1 MDRIKEDL
9 MKIEDVYSIE
19 DLNVWS
25 LTAGKTT
32 AIVHLQLGKL
42 LYDSFRFS
50 PARGEADDKTQ
61 TTFSLIFIFLRTHIQ
76 EIAFWEKKNLLFMIL
91 YSEIQKLNPRGQGLN
106 ERQRKKIHLC

>member
-1 MDRIKEDL
+1 MFGITGVPRHLNVDRIKEDL

-42 LYDSFRFS
+42 LHGLILDSVQPGLGKITKLKPLYLS
-50 PARGEADDKTQ
+50 
-61 TTFSLIFIFLRTHIQ
+61 SVYSY
-76 EIAFWEKKNLLFMIL
+76 LLT
-91 YSEIQKLNPRGQGLN
+91 S
-106 ERQRKKIHLC
+106 RK

>member
-9 MKIEDVYSIE
+9 MKIEDVYCIE

-42 LYDSFRFS
+42 LYS
-50 PARGEADDKTQ
+50 
-61 TTFSLIFIFLRTHIQ
+61 I
-76 EIAFWEKKNLLFMIL
+76 IL
-91 YSEIQKLNPRGQGLN
+91 DYI
-106 ERQRKKIHLC
+106 

>member
-25 LTAGKTT
+25 LTAGKTA

-42 LYDSFRFS
+42 LYGIILGSVQPGVGKMTKLKALYLS
-50 PARGEADDKTQ
+50 
-61 TTFSLIFIFLRTHIQ
+61 S
-76 EIAFWEKKNLLFMIL
+76 L
-91 YSEIQKLNPRGQGLN
+91 YSYSHPGNSILGGKIIYCLCSCT
-106 ERQRKKIHLC
+106 ERYRNH